1 MTDKLILERECP
13 CIQGSQYSFSVS
25 VRKCTGMMIQR
36 DCSIRV
42 QGNRYRLIQWRSY
55 RQILSARKGSVVRG
69 FCALLKSYLFR
80 KEANCW
86 FLTMRRLQRNI
97 VLRARHAFSSHALQG
112 RPETKD
118 WGLFPNER
126 EGNVYSVN
134 WSLTVDG
141 ITPVGDAYRNA
152 RIPTLAARLPSKI
165 AGNAVELKAP
175 LFTGEY
181 KLLEAGDS
189 ISQDDF
195 QEAKD
200 AQMEHFESGLEMFVE
215 DAGLGSHAASRVPS
229 RLVTDNAATALIAR
243 ALMVSTTIL
252 YLNYLFS
259 ASKFKCCTDS
269 CAASCGRS

>member
-1 MTDKLILERECP
+1 M
-13 CIQGSQYSFSVS
+13 
-25 VRKCTGMMIQR
+25 
-36 DCSIRV
+36 
-42 QGNRYRLIQWRSY
+42 
-55 RQILSARKGSVVRG
+55 
-69 FCALLKSYLFR
+69 
-80 KEANCW
+80 
-86 FLTMRRLQRNI
+86 
-97 VLRARHAFSSHALQG
+97 
-112 RPETKD
+112 
-118 WGLFPNER
+118 
-126 EGNVYSVN
+126 
-134 WSLTVDG
+134 DG

-215 DAGLGSHAASRVPS
+215 DAGLGSHAESRVPS

-243 ALMVSTTIL
+243 ALMVSTTVL
-252 YLNYLFS
+252 HKYFLF
-259 ASKFKCCTDS
+259 
-269 CAASCGRS
+269 